1 MVGDQYPGLTGSF
14 CLREEFCEAIEKIV
28 AVPVGSQD
36 PPPLYPTDHDVMQ
49 NTGSVERSLSWHKLT
64 YTFIA

>member
-1 MVGDQYPGLTGSF
+1 MVGDQYPGLTEIL
-14 CLREEFCEAIEKIV
+14 CPREQFCETIEKIV

-49 NTGSVERSLSWHKLT
+49 NAGSVDSS
-64 YTFIA
+64 